1 MRRTNPTL
9 TSPRP
14 ALVAAAL
21 AVAVWWS
28 SPAALSA
35 QAGAP
40 VVPELRPAAD
50 YVVEKFTDHDIVL
63 LGEMHYVKQNLDFV
77 IELIPR
83 LQAAGVHH
91 LGWEF
96 AHYQD
101 QPRIDRLITAP
112 EYDEELARSILL
124 AWHAPGRAFP
134 YQEYV
139 DVFRAAWQANRGLA
153 PGDRP
158 FRVVALG
165 VPDRPQDVST
175 LRPGERPMDTA
186 VRNRMLGGHFYDV
199 VNIFWAQ
206 VIDREI
212 ISQGVPAL
220 IYAGA
225 GHTYTKFFHDR
236 RRPEHG
242 TAPSPDPRRGIAA
255 GNLVYNQ
262 IGDRAV
268 RINLHG
274 SAGVSAG
281 RAVEA
286 SMRALPGGPA
296 RGTGFDLAG
305 TVFGAAPVLDI
316 RGYRDGRASDFTL
329 QDIAD
334 GYVFLAPAAE
344 WEPVTLIEGF
354 VTPRTRHRIQMSL
367 SGGNPEQP
375 ALSVEEV
382 QARAAR
388 QLESSVQGL
397 IDRFARDD

>member
-1 MRRTNPTL
+1 MRTTVP
-9 TSPRP
+9 SPARHRP
-14 ALVAAAL
+14 ARIIATLV
-21 AVAVWWS
+21 VAMAW
-28 SPAALSA
+28 PA
-35 QAGAP
+35 
-40 VVPELRPAAD
+40 PELPAQGPSARGAELEDAAD
-50 YVVEKFTDHDIVL
+50 YVIGKFADHDIVL
-63 LGEMHYVKQNLDFV
+63 LGEMHYVKQNLDFL

-83 LQAAGVHH
+83 LHAAGVHH

-96 AHYQD
+96 AHYHD
-101 QPRIDRLITAP
+101 QPRIDQLISAP
-112 EYDEELARSILL
+112 EYDEALARSILL
-124 AWHAPGRAFP
+124 AWHAPGRAFGFR
-134 YQEYV
+134 EYV
-139 DVFRAAWQANRGLA
+139 DVFRAAWEVNRVLP
-153 PGDRP
+153 PGARP

-165 VPDRPQDVST
+165 LHDRPQDVST
-175 LRPGERPMDTA
+175 LAPGERPMDTE

-212 ISQGVPAL
+212 ISRGVPAL

-236 RRPEHG
+236 RREEHG
-242 TAPSPDPRRGIAA
+242 PAPSPDPRRGIAA
-255 GNLVYNQ
+255 GNLIYNQ

-274 SAGVSAG
+274 SAGTSAG

-286 SMRALPGGPA
+286 LMRELPGGPA

-305 TVFGAAPVLDI
+305 TAFGAAPVLDL
-316 RGYRDGRASDFTL
+316 RGYRDGRSSDFTL

-344 WEPVTLIEGF
+344 WEPVTLIEGW

-367 SGGNPEQP
+367 GGGDP
-375 ALSVEEV
+375 AAAPLSIEAVEE
-382 QARAAR
+382 RAGR
-388 QLESSVQGL
+388 QLQSSFDGL
-397 IDRFARDD
+397 VRRFVMD